1 MTEMEK
7 RRIVVMRSAGESYKT
22 IADKLQLPVN
32 TVKTYYRRR
41 RLEKLSASTATHD
54 LLSEQTDGNSTQ
66 RKAIVCEVKLEFA
79 ENDDETAA
87 ADMVRILLGG
97 RW

>member
-32 TVKTYYRRR
+32 TVKTYCRRR
-41 RLEKLSASTATHD
+41 RLENYLRVQLHMTCY
-54 LLSEQTDGNSTQ
+54 LSEQTV
-66 RKAIVCEVKLEFA
+66 IVLKERPSSA
-79 ENDDETAA
+79 
-87 ADMVRILLGG
+87 R
-97 RW
+97 

>member
-22 IADKLQLPVN
+22 IADMQLPVN

-54 LLSEQTDGNSTQ
+54 LLSERTDGNSTQ

>member
-22 IADKLQLPVN
+22 IADKLQIPVN

-41 RLEKLSASTATHD
+41 RLE
-54 LLSEQTDGNSTQ
+54 
-66 RKAIVCEVKLEFA
+66 
-79 ENDDETAA
+79 
-87 ADMVRILLGG
+87 
-97 RW
+97 